1 MRAKSAQKPK
11 QNHPRNVSDIMRKVR
26 SANTAPEVVYRKR
39 LWAKGVRYVLHHKY
53 LPGKPD
59 LVLPAKRMAIFIDG
73 DFWHGGQWRKRKLAT
88 LEAQFA
94 KTESKKYWLKKIRTN
109 MSRDAVV
116 TAKLVGR
123 GWKVMRIWETEIS
136 KDLEGCVSMTVNAMS
151 VKEPEPR
158 YSLVPQMTVAEF
170 FAGIG
175 LMRIGLERQGW
186 QVSFANDIDEQK
198 CSIYRDHFPD
208 ADMHLLQGDIHKID
222 TAVVPTVTLAT
233 ASFPCNDLSL
243 AGARKGL
250 AGNQSSAFWGFVR
263 ILEQM
268 EDRRPPLVLLENVTG
283 FLTSHGGSDFRDAL
297 KTLNNLGYSVDAF
310 ILDAARF
317 VPQSRQRLFVVGSL
331 EEPMPM
337 DSVKEQFQF
346 FQSDARPRGLAEF
359 ILAHD
364 EIRWNIRPLP
374 SQPELKLTLA
384 DILEELPESSSYWW
398 NKGRAEYL
406 LEQMSPRH
414 REIAEKM
421 INVSDI
427 TYGTVFRRVR
437 NGKSMAELR
446 TDGIAGCLRTP
457 RGGSGRQILFKAG
470 KGKYAVRL
478 LTPRECARLMGADD
492 FTINAPLNQA
502 LFGFG
507 DAVCVPVIEWIA
519 VNYLNPLVNEL
530 MRGRLLYPI
539 EEGIRYGSE

>member
-39 LWAKGVRYVLHHKY
+39 LWAKGVRYVLHHKN

-73 DFWHGGQWRKRKLAT
+73 DFWHGDQWRKRKLAT

-198 CSIYRDHFPD
+198 CAIYHDHFPD

-263 ILEQM
+263 ILELNG
-268 EDRRPPLVLLENVTG
+268 RPASAV
-283 FLTSHGGSDFRDAL
+283 S
-297 KTLNNLGYSVDAF
+297 
-310 ILDAARF
+310 AA
-317 VPQSRQRLFVVGSL
+317 
-331 EEPMPM
+331 
-337 DSVKEQFQF
+337 
-346 FQSDARPRGLAEF
+346 
-359 ILAHD
+359 
-364 EIRWNIRPLP
+364 
-374 SQPELKLTLA
+374 
-384 DILEELPESSSYWW
+384 
-398 NKGRAEYL
+398 
-406 LEQMSPRH
+406 
-414 REIAEKM
+414 
-421 INVSDI
+421 
-427 TYGTVFRRVR
+427 
-437 NGKSMAELR
+437 
-446 TDGIAGCLRTP
+446 
-457 RGGSGRQILFKAG
+457 
-470 KGKYAVRL
+470 
-478 LTPRECARLMGADD
+478 
-492 FTINAPLNQA
+492 
-502 LFGFG
+502 
-507 DAVCVPVIEWIA
+507 
-519 VNYLNPLVNEL
+519 
-530 MRGRLLYPI
+530 
-539 EEGIRYGSE
+539 